1 MDLKEQ
7 VREIKKL
14 MSIMENTQLGS
25 NVLVIGDFI
34 ANYLK
39 DSDFNVIES
48 LIDNKMTV
56 DMLINRLY
64 DQELNEK
71 IEEIFI
77 SIGTNDL
84 FSPESN
90 IGGLVDLLYEFYP
103 NARLHL
109 IKGYL
114 NVYEYGLDEDEIENI
129 KQDAISFFNLFKKD
143 GVKIIGQ
150 EITGKNNIVG
160 NDKIKVNS
168 NLIDNLRNYILG
180 FVFNFEVEDTAKI
193 ENNVFNDLDID
204 DDTDFD
210 TIYEF
215 LDVFENIIQS
225 NNTYSENL
233 QGKVIGDVEVIQIAL
248 MFLGYGEGLV
258 NNGKFDSKTK
268 ESVTEFQLNNN
279 ITPTGIANKETLTE
293 MFWDLK
299 TKGFDDDDL
308 GKFLGR
314 LEEFK
319 KDYAPDSYNLEEYC
333 DLIIDNIEGGYA
345 NEAHFKNSAKK
356 VENDDIRKAM
366 ENSSE
371 TMFGIDRINGNWDN
385 HPVGSEFWQL
395 IDENSGW
402 AEESYGKPRWSHGYM
417 GGSLEG
423 TLRDYVYDMII
434 PNFTKNK
441 NSFLNEDARRLVEED
456 KRLTIHL
463 LYACWNGSGFFQEFA
478 EVINNEVENGN
489 TDRDSLYEVAI
500 NSRKNYPNDLIRKT
514 GNKIESII
522 NSL

>member
-7 VREIKKL
+7 IREIKKL
-14 MSIMENTQLGS
+14 MSIIENTQMGS

-39 DSDFNVIES
+39 ISDLYIIDS
-48 LIDNKMTV
+48 LIDNDMTI
-56 DMLINRLY
+56 DLLISRLY
-64 DQELNEK
+64 EQELNEN

-77 SIGTNDL
+77 SIGSNDL
-84 FSPESN
+84 FNPNSN
-90 IGGLVDLLYEFYP
+90 IGGLIDALYDHYP

-114 NVYEYGLDEDEIENI
+114 NTYEYGLDDEEIEVI
-129 KQDAISFFNLFKKD
+129 KQDAISFFDLFNKD

-150 EITGKNNIVG
+150 QITGKNNVVG
-160 NDKIKVNS
+160 DDVIKMNS
-168 NLIDNLRNYILG
+168 NYIDKLKSYILG
-180 FVFNFEVEDTAKI
+180 FVYNFELEDTAKVE
-193 ENNVFNDLDID
+193 ENSFYDLNID

-215 LDVFENIIQS
+215 LDVFESIINS
-225 NNTYSENL
+225 NNTYSEKL
-233 QGKVIGDVEVIQIAL
+233 QNQFIGEVEVIQIAL
-248 MFLGYGEGLV
+248 MFLGLGDGLV
-258 NNGKFDSKTK
+258 SNGKYDSRTK
-268 ESVTEFQLNNN
+268 SAISDFQSKNGL
-279 ITPTGIANKETLTE
+279 TPNGVANKETLTE
-293 MFWDLK
+293 LFWELK

-314 LEEFK
+314 LGDFK
-319 KDYAPDSYNLEEYC
+319 KQYETDTYDLENYC

-345 NEAHFKNSAKK
+345 NEAHFKDSAKN

-371 TMFGIDRINGNWDN
+371 TMFGIDRLNGNWDA
-385 HPVGSEFWQL
+385 HPVGAEFWQL

-417 GGSLEG
+417 GGSIEG
-423 TLRDYVYDMII
+423 RLRDYVYDMIL
-434 PNFTKNK
+434 PNFSKYK
-441 NSFLNEDARRLVEED
+441 NSYLTSEAKKLVEED
-456 KRLTIHL
+456 KRLTLHM
-463 LYACWNGSGFFQEFA
+463 LYSCWNGSGFFQDFA

-489 TDRDSLYEVAI
+489 TDRDSLYEVAL

>member
-1 MDLKEQ
+1 MDLKKQ
-7 VREIKKL
+7 IIEIKKL
-14 MSIMENTQLGS
+14 MSIVENTKLGS
-25 NVLVIGDFI
+25 NVLIIGDFI

-56 DMLINRLY
+56 NMLINNLS
-64 DQELNEK
+64 DQELNEN
-71 IEEIFI
+71 IDEVFI
-77 SIGTNDL
+77 SIGSNDL
-84 FSPESN
+84 FNPETN
-90 IGGLVDLLYEFYP
+90 TGGLLDMLYEFYP

-109 IKGYL
+109 IKGYV
-114 NVYEYGLDEDEIENI
+114 NTYEYGLDEDEIEEI
-129 KQDAISFFNLFKKD
+129 KQDSIAFFNSFRKD
-143 GVKIIGQ
+143 GVKLIGG
-150 EITGKNNIVG
+150 EITGKMSVVG
-160 NDKIKVNS
+160 TDKIKSNS
-168 NLIDNLRNYILG
+168 SFIDKLKNYILSY
-180 FVFNFEVEDTAKI
+180 VYNFEVEDTAEI
-193 ENNVFNDLDID
+193 DNNLFTDLDID

-225 NNTYSENL
+225 NNSYSENL

-268 ESVTEFQLNNN
+268 EAVTEFQLNNN

-299 TKGFDDDDL
+299 AKGFDDDDL

-319 KDYAPDSYNLEEYC
+319 KDYTPDSYNLEEYC

-371 TMFGIDRINGNWDN
+371 TMFGIDRLNGNWDN

-423 TLRDYVYDMII
+423 TLRNYVYDMII
-434 PNFTKNK
+434 PNFTKYK
-441 NSFLNEDARRLVEED
+441 NSFLSSEAGRLVEED
-456 KRLTIHL
+456 KRLTMHL

-478 EVINNEVENGN
+478 DVINDEVDNGN

-500 NSRKNYPNDLIRKT
+500 NSRKNHSNDLIKKT
-514 GNKIESII
+514 GYKVESII